1 VMLLTAVFLKAGC
14 LTGTLG
20 LAMALTAF
28 EVSLA
33 FRIPFDELGVP
44 GAGAFEKKL
53 AIDRCPG
60 CDPALEVCFFKG
72 RGLAGVAFTAS
83 FGFPILINQPR
94 GLRNGI

>member
-1 VMLLTAVFLKAGC
+1 MLLTAVFLKAGF
-14 LTGTLG
+14 LTGMLG

-33 FRIPFDELGVP
+33 FRIPFDEFGVP

-53 AIDRCPG
+53 AIDRCPD

-72 RGLAGVAFTAS
+72 GGLAGVAFTAS
-83 FGFPILINQPR
+83 FGFPILINRPR